1 MCLCVLQAG
10 GAKKFIE
17 VNDHVEGWAVLEV
30 EEENDDRDTTYSDPW
45 AVSRWGLEA
54 GALVRLIA

>member
-1 MCLCVLQAG
+1 MQAG

-54 GALVRLIA
+54 GALVPLIA